1 MGRLT
6 SLVLAHWMLVS
17 ALFPHLGKKQN
28 TFKYSERFPL
38 GKNCPHTDPLAVE
51 DTGMQHQA
59 FSSWKELLPSY
70 EYSQQ
75 TASKCPLL
83 QGPPQLLPRL
93 ETKQKPS
100 HLGLTRVSLIGNLSL
115 QSSTL
120 IGKGFLRFTSQYFD
134 ERTFFSAQSH
144 TEPLSLAGIDF

>member
-1 MGRLT
+1 MPCSPTLLKSKTPSSIQNVSSRKGLPTHRPSGCRRHRDAT
-6 SLVLAHWMLVS
+6 SS
-17 ALFPHLGKKQN
+17 
-28 TFKYSERFPL
+28 
-38 GKNCPHTDPLAVE
+38 
-51 DTGMQHQA
+51 